1 MDKLI
6 EKIIEKQNPTVVGL
20 DPKLEYIP
28 QDILDGAVEKYGKT
42 FEAAGVAIWRFN
54 KLLIDSF
61 HDLVPAIK
69 PQSAYYEMY
78 GVFGLEALR
87 HTCAYAAEKGLY
99 VILDAKRGDIGP
111 TAEAYASAY
120 LSGTDLFGQL
130 THVLHADSLTVN
142 AYLGSDGVVPFVKA
156 AKESDKSIFCLV
168 KTSNRSSGEFQDLS
182 VDGKTVFRRVGAKV
196 NEWNADSV
204 GVHGFGRV
212 GAVVGATY
220 PEQLVVLRREMPQVF
235 FLIPGYGAQGGNAD
249 DIAPA
254 FNEKGL
260 GAIVNSSRAIMCAYK
275 TDKEGRDVS
284 ASTRAAVVSMRED
297 LNGAIMRF
305 WSKG

>member
-1 MDKLI
+1 MDRLI
-6 EKIIEKQNPTVVGL
+6 EKIIEKRNPTVVGL
-20 DPKLEYIP
+20 DPRLEYIP
-28 QDILDGAVEKYGKT
+28 QDILDDAVKKYGRT

-61 HDLVPAIK
+61 YDLVPAIK

-120 LSGTDLFGQL
+120 LGGTDLFGERAD
-130 THVLHADSLTVN
+130 VLHADSLTVN
-142 AYLGSDGVVPFVKA
+142 AYLGSDGVLPFVKA
-156 AKESDKSIFCLV
+156 AKETDKSIFCLV

-182 VDGKTVFRRVGAKV
+182 VNGKTVFRHVGVKV
-196 NEWNADSV
+196 SEWNAGSA
-204 GVHGFGRV
+204 GKYGYGRV

-220 PEQLVVLRREMPQVF
+220 PEQLVVLRREMPDVF
-235 FLIPGYGAQGGNAD
+235 FLIPGYGAQGGSAD
-249 DIAPA
+249 DLAPA
-254 FNEKGL
+254 FTENGL

-275 TDKEGRDVS
+275 NDPLERGVADS
-284 ASTRAAVVSMRED
+284 ARAAVLSMQED
-297 LNGAIMRF
+297 INGAIMRY
-305 WSKG
+305 WLK